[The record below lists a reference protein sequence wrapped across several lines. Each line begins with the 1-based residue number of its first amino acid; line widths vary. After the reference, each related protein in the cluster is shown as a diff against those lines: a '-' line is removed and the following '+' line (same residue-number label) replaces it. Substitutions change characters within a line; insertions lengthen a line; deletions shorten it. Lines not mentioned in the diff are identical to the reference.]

1 MHWGYLPRMHS
12 TVPDTRVRTLRD
24 DRPSGDRDFVLYW
37 MTSARRLSWNFA
49 LERALEWAVELDKP
63 LVILEPLRAAYRWAS
78 ARHHQSII
86 DGMGD
91 SARRL
96 ENTAVTYIP
105 YVESSPGEG
114 RGLLSVLAG
123 RAACVIADESPAF
136 FLPNML
142 VAARRAVS
150 CRMEAVDS
158 VGLLPLSVSQRTF
171 SAAYH
176 FRRFL
181 HKELPGHLGT
191 SPSPTPLLGV
201 ALRPLQMELPAAV
214 IERWPAAVLTS
225 NRAGRPVL
233 ERLASLPIDH
243 TVGVVNWVGGET
255 EARTRLREFLTADLD
270 RYAEDRNHPDLC
282 APSGLS
288 PALHYGHISAHEI
301 FHEVADREG
310 WTPARISPPHDGR
323 RRGWWGMSASAE
335 AFVDQLVTWR
345 ELGHGYCHYEP
356 DYRSYESLP
365 AWAIQTLE
373 DHAGDPRPWTYTREK
388 MEAASTHDEIWNAAQ
403 RQLVEEGVIH
413 NYLRMLWGKKILE
426 WSSHPREALETMVDL
441 NNRYAIDGRD
451 PNSWSGIT
459 WVMGRFDRGWP
470 ERAVFGKVRSMSSD
484 STRRK
489 VRLDRYLSRWGEQ
502 PDLV

>member
-373 DHAGDPRPWTYTREK
+373 DHAGDPRPWTYTREQF
-388 MEAASTHDEIWNAAQ
+388 EAASTHDEIWNAAQ